1 MEAQADPRPNVAK
14 GLMQAPSST
23 WFIGMSDPDSDPDR
37 TQQLRSEAAAR
48 LNDAAQCS
56 DPALRDDL
64 VSEALALLAEARAL
78 RDQAGRDVG
87 APATPTRMQ

>member
-1 MEAQADPRPNVAK
+1 MEPVQ
-14 GLMQAPSST
+14 
-23 WFIGMSDPDSDPDR
+23 

-48 LNDAAQCS
+48 LNDAAECS

-78 RDQAGRDVG
+78 RDQVERDVQG
-87 APATPTRMQ
+87 PARLTRIQ